1 MKAFKAGVH
10 GVLRVSAYGCETT
23 GELLCAILRVSSL
36 TVSLQS
42 CGQWRL
48 AGEQSLL

>member
-10 GVLRVSAYGCETT
+10 GVLRVSAHGCETAA
-23 GELLCAILRVSSL
+23 ELLCAVPCLQL

-42 CGQWRL
+42 PGQF
-48 AGEQSLL
+48 AG